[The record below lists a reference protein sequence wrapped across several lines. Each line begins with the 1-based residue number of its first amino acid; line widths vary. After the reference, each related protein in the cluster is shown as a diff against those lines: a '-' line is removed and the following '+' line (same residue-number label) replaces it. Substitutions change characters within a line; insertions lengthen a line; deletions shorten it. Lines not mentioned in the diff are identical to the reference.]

1 MVLTDVYE
9 LVNMHNWL
17 AVILPAS
24 LDELAYRLRREFSG
38 WRVLELLREG
48 CMEKASRIDERRFH
62 GCIRGV
68 RTVVSRDADA
78 GHLWLEMTVVGSL
91 VFHIS
96 AATIRT
102 VTRLEHDN
110 RMTAIVQYK
119 RNNINRT
126 I

>member
-48 CMEKASRIDERRFH
+48 GMH
-62 GCIRGV
+62 GEGV
-68 RTVVSRDADA
+68 PHR
-78 GHLWLEMTVVGSL
+78 
-91 VFHIS
+91 
-96 AATIRT
+96 
-102 VTRLEHDN
+102 
-110 RMTAIVQYK
+110 
-119 RNNINRT
+119 
-126 I
+126 